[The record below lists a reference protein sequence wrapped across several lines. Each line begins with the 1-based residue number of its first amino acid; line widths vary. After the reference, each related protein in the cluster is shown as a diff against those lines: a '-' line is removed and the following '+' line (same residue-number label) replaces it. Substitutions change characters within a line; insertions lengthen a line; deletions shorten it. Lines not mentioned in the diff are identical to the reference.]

1 LIVHKVVTG
10 QSLAGDVARTLGTIF
25 CARVFRVGAGNSARG
40 GRAPLTSNASDWE
53 CDLDNRRGSGFTYFA
68 TQAAIYANAREK
80 ESDAVLY

>member
-1 LIVHKVVTG
+1 MLPNGGPSRPPPKV
-10 QSLAGDVARTLGTIF
+10 AGE
-25 CARVFRVGAGNSARG
+25 GASHSARG